1 MLEVAKAG
9 VNSKAAQTVDSRRAR
24 AYSLLG
30 FPGHLV
36 EDSPVRTLWLC
47 GVPLLAVLG
56 LAVPGLP
63 AADDKD
69 EKKDEKLVTNPY
81 YKQWASFKVGTTAR
95 QRDKVYLLDDSP
107 ESKRYPDGLLIKV
120 ITYKLLEVTPEQV
133 ALEAQTVD
141 HEPGELIYHAPF
153 KVVYPAKVPLAE
165 AQTPKDQ
172 FVTHKEG
179 EEKNIKLADGK
190 VVNSTWVE
198 TSYEHDGIVYY
209 QKIWLSDEVPGGIL
223 KDKKIQKKGDKVIQH
238 SSITLIDFKTP

>member
-1 MLEVAKAG
+1 MR
-9 VNSKAAQTVDSRRAR
+9 S
-24 AYSLLG
+24 
-30 FPGHLV
+30 F
-36 EDSPVRTLWLC
+36 WLHC
-47 GVPLLAVLG
+47 VPLLAGLG
-56 LAVPGLP
+56 LFAPPAV

-69 EKKDEKLVTNPY
+69 EQKDEKQVTNPFC
-81 YKQWASFKVGTTAR
+81 KQWASFKAGTTAR

-107 ESKRYPDGLLIKV
+107 ESKRYPGGIVIKV

-133 ALEAQTVD
+133 VLEAQTVD

-165 AQTPKDQ
+165 AQTPPDK

-198 TSYEHDGIVYY
+198 TSYEHDGVVHY

-223 KDKKIQKKGDKVIQH
+223 KDKKIQKKNGKEIQH